1 MTDTPAPSLP
11 RPFPKTRSHDKPFD
25 PHPDYAAYA
34 AERRARGGG
43 LPIVECPAGIQ
54 AYLATDYPTVRK
66 IMSCPQTSAKAGSS
80 GHSRLGYDFD
90 QNISTGNIL
99 QLDGDA
105 HTRIRRLLIPEFS
118 VPRMRKLTSYIEQV
132 VDQHITALLATGS
145 GPVDF
150 VEEFAVAIPALVI
163 AEMLGVP
170 PGDRAD
176 FQTWGRVAMDTDN
189 SMDDVIERTKPL
201 VDYMGAF
208 CYAQLQQPDEDS
220 LIGRMVINGEG
231 SLTIGELTEIGMIL
245 LIAGHDTTANMIA
258 LSTLTLLENPE
269 QLALLRE
276 DPSIAESAVE
286 EMLRYHS
293 PIQFGIL
300 RQATDDIRLDDV
312 TIKAGEWVIS
322 ALSAA
327 NRDPDV
333 FGPDPDS
340 VDITRQRIG
349 GKSQI
354 AFGFGVHQCLGQNLA
369 RIELAEVFR
378 QLPRRIP
385 TLRLAVPFDQLQ
397 FKESSLVYG
406 PTSMP
411 VAWEPR

>member
-1 MTDTPAPSLP
+1 LTDTPATSTP

-25 PHPDYAAYA
+25 PHPDYADYA
-34 AERRARGGG
+34 AKRRTGGGG
-43 LPIVECPAGIQ
+43 LPVVECPAGIQ
-54 AYLATDYPTVRK
+54 AYVATDYQTVRTV
-66 IMSCPQTSAKAGSS
+66 MSHAKTSAKAGSS

-90 QNISTGNIL
+90 QDISTGNIL
-99 QLDGDA
+99 QLDGEA
-105 HTRIRRLLIPEFS
+105 HARIRRLLIPEFS
-118 VPRMRKLTSYIEQV
+118 VPRMRKLTPYIEHV
-132 VDQHITALLATGS
+132 VNQHIDALLAKGP

-170 PGDRAD
+170 PSDRAD
-176 FQTWGRVAMDTDN
+176 FQDWGRIAMDTDN
-189 SMDDVIERTKPL
+189 TMDDVIERTKPL
-201 VDYMGAF
+201 ANYMGAF
-208 CYAQLQQPDEDS
+208 SYAQMQHPDEDS

-231 SLTIGELTEIGMIL
+231 SLTVGELTEIGMIL

-258 LSTLTLLENPE
+258 LSTLALLENPE
-269 QLALLRE
+269 QLTLLRD
-276 DPSIAESAVE
+276 DPSVAESAVE

-300 RQATDDIRLDDV
+300 RQATDDIPLDDM
-312 TIKAGEWVIS
+312 TIKAGEWIIN

-327 NRDPDV
+327 NRDPEV
-333 FGPDPDS
+333 FDPAPDT

-385 TLRLAVPFDQLQ
+385 TLRLAIPFGRMQ

-406 PTSMP
+406 PKSMP
-411 VAWEPR
+411 VTWEPA